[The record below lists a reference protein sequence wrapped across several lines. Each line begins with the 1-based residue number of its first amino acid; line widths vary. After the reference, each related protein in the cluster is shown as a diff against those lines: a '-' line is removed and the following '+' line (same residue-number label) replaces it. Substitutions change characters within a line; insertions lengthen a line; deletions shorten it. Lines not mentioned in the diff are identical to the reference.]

1 MQTIQRW
8 LRAYRNEIKGFAILW
23 VVFFH
28 AQLGLS
34 GLLYDVQKIG
44 YGGVDI
50 FFFLSGF
57 GLYHSLSRSGDLK
70 GYLRR
75 RAERLLPAYLP
86 FCTVWL
92 GVMLL
97 LTRPGIASAVRVVMG
112 NVFMVAFF
120 SGAPIQ
126 INWYVSA
133 LALSLV
139 LAPFIYAVLSSNVEK
154 RTLPLSALCFAAG
167 LAFVGND
174 AYMAVSRIP
183 VFVLGMA
190 VGGWKAEKP
199 KGKALAAS
207 LAVSGIAG
215 TAILLFCFV
224 RLPDLLASYAMY
236 WHPFFLIAPALCAGL
251 GWLFDHCPKA
261 ILAPL
266 RVLGKAS
273 FEIFLFNAWIEL
285 LGKRYQL
292 CSSWKE
298 WLVWSLIS
306 IFAGLLYH
314 LVVARTWTQ
323 ISKKTQKRG

>member
-1 MQTIQRW
+1 MQTIQRL
-8 LRAYRNEIKGFAILW
+8 LRTYRNEIKGFAILW

-28 AQLGLS
+28 AKLGLS
-34 GLLYDVQKIG
+34 GILYDVQKIG
-44 YGGVDI
+44 YGGVDL

-57 GLYHSLSRSGDLK
+57 GLYHSLSRSCDLK

-86 FCTVWL
+86 FCAVWL
-92 GVMLL
+92 VVMLV
-97 LTRPGIASAVRVVMG
+97 LTRPGIASAVRMVMG

-139 LAPFIYAVLSSNVEK
+139 LAPFFYAVLSSNVEK
-154 RTLPLSALCFAAG
+154 RTIPLIALCFAAG
-167 LAFVGND
+167 LTFVGSD
-174 AYMAVSRIP
+174 IYMAASRIP

-199 KGKALAAS
+199 KGKTLAGG

-215 TAILLFCFV
+215 LAILLCCFGRFPELMV
-224 RLPDLLASYAMY
+224 DYAMC

-251 GWLFDHCPKA
+251 GWLFDHCSKG

-266 RVLGKAS
+266 RALGKAS

-285 LGKRYQL
+285 LGIRYQL
-292 CSSWKE
+292 CPSRKE
-298 WLVWSLIS
+298 WLVWSMIS
-306 IFAGLLYH
+306 IAAGLLYH
-314 LVVARTWTQ
+314 LVVTRAWTQ
-323 ISKKTQKRG
+323 ISKKKKKRG

>member
-1 MQTIQRW
+1 MQIIQHL
-8 LRAYRNEIKGFAILW
+8 LRTYRNEIKGFAILW

-34 GLLYDVQKIG
+34 GLLSDVQKIG
-44 YGGVDI
+44 YGGVDV
-50 FFFLSGF
+50 FLFLSGF
-57 GLYHSLSRSGDLK
+57 GLYHSLSRSSDLK

-86 FCTVWL
+86 FCAVWL
-92 GVMLL
+92 VVMLL
-97 LTRPGIASAVRVVMG
+97 LTRPGKAAAIRTVMG

-133 LALSLV
+133 LALSLL
-139 LAPFIYAVLSSNVEK
+139 LAPFFYAVLSPDVEK
-154 RTLPLSALCFAAG
+154 RTFPLIAGCFAAG
-167 LAFVGND
+167 LAFVGSD
-174 AYMAVSRIP
+174 LYMAFSRIP

-190 VGGWKAEKP
+190 VGGWKAERP
-199 KGKALAAS
+199 KGKSLAAG
-207 LAVSGIAG
+207 LAVSGMVGLAV
-215 TAILLFCFV
+215 LLFGFH
-224 RLPDLLASYAMY
+224 RFPELMGAYAMY
-236 WHPFFLIAPALCAGL
+236 WHPFFLITPALCACL
-251 GWLFDHCPKA
+251 SWLFDKCPKG

-273 FEIFLFNAWIEL
+273 FEIFLFNVWVEL
-285 LGKRYQL
+285 LGIRYGL
-292 CSSWKE
+292 CSTSKA
-298 WLVWSLIS
+298 WLMWSVGS

-314 LVVARTWTQ
+314 LAVMKAWER